1 MSSYCLFFLVILRL
15 IACPAFHPVSVVS
28 PLNISQFTLDLAGHP
43 DRQAVAYALE
53 GLQHSFRLGFQP
65 APRLKPAK
73 KNKPCTF
80 QNPQVIN
87 DYVATEVACG
97 RVAGPF
103 PSPPLPNLQVSSFG
117 VIPKKINPASGALLW
132 TCRLPMGLVLMMV
145 SIGTNFPCITFTWTR

>member
-1 MSSYCLFFLVILRL
+1 MFSFLSIKVGCVAQCLAFACCDLTSHSASYLSRSVGGVL
-15 IACPAFHPVSVVS
+15 IECV
-28 PLNISQFTLDLAGHP
+28 QFSLGLAGHP

-117 VIPKKINPASGALLW
+117 VIPKKSTRQVAPYCG
-132 TCRLPMGLVLMMV
+132 PVV
-145 SIGTNFPCITFTWTR
+145 SPWV